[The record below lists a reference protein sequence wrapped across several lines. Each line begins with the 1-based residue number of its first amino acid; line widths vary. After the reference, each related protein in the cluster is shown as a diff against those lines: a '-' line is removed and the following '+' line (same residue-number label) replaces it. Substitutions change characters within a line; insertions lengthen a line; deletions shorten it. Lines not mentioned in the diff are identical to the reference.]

1 MDQQELERR
10 RRIARRRKIQ
20 RIRKIREMRRRRR
33 IRKLCILFS
42 CFLLLLVS
50 IIGIG
55 CMIFSTIHKHN
66 EKKAQEALAQQQQE
80 YQAQLEAKERQRIEN
95 TVRITAVGDN
105 LIHEK
110 IYKSGINDDGSY
122 TYDHLYKNIKNEIQ
136 SSDIS
141 IVNQE
146 TIFVE
151 DHDDVS
157 AYPSF
162 GSPTEIGDYLVKTG
176 FDVVQ
181 HASNHTF
188 DKGTSAIKDT
198 LYYWKNNHP
207 DIKVLG
213 IHETQKAADTI
224 STIKSKGITFA
235 LLNYTDISNKDT
247 DDCPSYMI
255 DQLSLKRLE
264 KDIKKA
270 EKISDVIIALIHIGT
285 EYSTEPSEEQL
296 NYLDALLTAGVDI
309 TICAHPHV
317 LQPYE
322 MMSDDEGNE
331 MLVYYSLGNFIST
344 QKDPI
349 CLLGGMADI
358 SVYRDPITGKISI
371 TDYGMIPLVTHYNYD
386 KNDYTVYKLEDYTE
400 KLAKQHSIHEETDD
414 IFTLA
419 WLREKYHSILSQTY
433 D

>member
-20 RIRKIREMRRRRR
+20 RIRKIKEMRRRRR
-33 IRKLCILFS
+33 IRRLCILFGS
-42 CFLLLLVS
+42 LLMFLIL
-50 IIGIG
+50 IISIG
-55 CMIFSTIHKHN
+55 CLIFSTIKKHN
-66 EKKAQEALAQQQQE
+66 EKKAQEALAKQQQE
-80 YQAQLEAKERQRIEN
+80 QQELIEEQERQRIAN

-122 TYDHLYKNIKNEIQ
+122 TYDHLYKNIKKEIQ

-146 TIFVE
+146 SIFVE

-157 AYPSF
+157 AYPAF
-162 GSPTEIGDYLVKTG
+162 GSPTEIGDALVHTG
-176 FDVVQ
+176 FDVIQ

-198 LYYWKNNHP
+198 LYYWKNNYP

-213 IHETQKAADTI
+213 IHETSKSADTI
-224 STIKSKGITFA
+224 STITSKGITFA

-247 DDCPSYMI
+247 DDCPSYLI
-255 DQLSLKRLE
+255 DQLSYDRLE
-264 KDIKKA
+264 EDIKKA
-270 EKISDVIIALIHIGT
+270 EKVGDMTIALLHIGT
-285 EYSTEPSEEQL
+285 EYSEEPSEDQL
-296 NYLDALLTAGVDI
+296 DYLDYLLSAGVDI

-322 MMSDDEGNE
+322 MMTDDEGNE

-344 QKDPI
+344 QKEPD

-358 SVYRDPITGKISI
+358 SVYRDPITGKTSI

-386 KNDYTVYKLEDYTE
+386 KDEYTVYKLDDYTE
-400 KLAKQHSIHEETDD
+400 NLAKEHSVHEETDD
-414 IFTLA
+414 MFSLK
-419 WLREKYHSILSQTY
+419 WLQKKYKFIMSE